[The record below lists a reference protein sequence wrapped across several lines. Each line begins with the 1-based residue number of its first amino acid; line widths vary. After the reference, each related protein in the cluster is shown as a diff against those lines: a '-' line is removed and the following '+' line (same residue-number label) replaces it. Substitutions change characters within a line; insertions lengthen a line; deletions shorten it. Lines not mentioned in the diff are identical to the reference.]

1 MRISEQL
8 TRSMFEQYLNK
19 RDNNKGRVSEADFAD
34 WSWTTQRI
42 IDRLHSESKMVDE
55 YSIADYELWEK
66 VEGLITPREIRLQ
79 DEAVFLN
86 VKDNSISRE
95 ELWKFEEAQWSTSNK
110 NEATYE
116 EEKAK
121 YVSILEKLISK
132 HNTKTKQQINKLE
145 KLALKDKDSEEDQED
160 DVDVIDRQEE
170 INRLKN
176 SLIDWDAEIDDVCEI
191 PSHITETVS
200 EPDSRAARLLSP
212 SAYKDVQR
220 RMLKQLSIKDGKFV
234 KFTDKYTDRAT
245 LTLSD
250 LSSYSIEGKTLN
262 QPLDGFRPI
271 ALKKEFGLLL
281 DMEEFRG
288 KAETNFL
295 NWFRSLM
302 E

>member
-1 MRISEQL
+1 
-8 TRSMFEQYLNK
+8 MFEQYLNK

-42 IDRLHSESKMVDE
+42 IDRLHSESKMVED
-55 YSIADYELWEK
+55 YSIADYELWEEVK
-66 VEGLITPREIRLQ
+66 EIITPREIRLQ
-79 DEAVFLN
+79 DEAVFIN
-86 VKDNSISRE
+86 IKDNSISRE
-95 ELWKFEEAQWSTSNK
+95 ELWDFEEAQWSTSNK

-121 YVSILEKLISK
+121 YVTILEKLISK
-132 HNTKTKQQINKLE
+132 HNAKVMQQIDKLQ
-145 KLALKDKDSEEDQED
+145 KSALKKKNSEQENQDDSADNINVQD
-160 DVDVIDRQEE
+160 E
-170 INRLKN
+170 INNLKN
-176 SLIDWDAEIDDVCEI
+176 SIIEWDAEIDDVCEI
-191 PSHITETVS
+191 PSHITENVS

-212 SAYKDVQR
+212 SEYKDVQR

-234 KFTDKYTDRAT
+234 KFTENYTDRAT

-271 ALKKEFGLLL
+271 ALKKDFGLLL
-281 DMEEFRG
+281 DMDEFRG